1 MRETFTDHFQHML
14 NQILT
19 IKLISIPFQ
28 LTHSSKQHC
37 PKEGN
42 MSLMYNFYLNLE
54 EKIIRNRLKLAFYLN
69 HYGKNVKI
77 SPI

>member
-1 MRETFTDHFQHML
+1 MRETFTEHFQHML

-54 EKIIRNRLKLAFYLN
+54 EK
-69 HYGKNVKI
+69 
-77 SPI
+77 

>member
-1 MRETFTDHFQHML
+1 MRETFTEHFQHML

-19 IKLISIPFQ
+19 IKFISIPFQ

-54 EKIIRNRLKLAFYLN
+54 EKIIRKT
-69 HYGKNVKI
+69 KI
-77 SPI
+77 SILLKSLWQKY